1 MSLEIRDLSAEKI
14 QQVFRKIAEEAVRI
28 AQESG
33 TTIQFNA
40 LEETAAPAVSDANI
54 RKLIAESAKELGFS
68 AKEMP
73 SGAGHDAQDIARI
86 APMGMIFVPSAGG
99 ISHSPKEF
107 TKPEDM
113 ANGASVLLKTI
124 MKLDTMRWQQ

>member
-14 QQVFRKIAEEAVRI
+14 QEIFRKIEAEAKRI
-28 AQESG
+28 ASESG
-33 TTIQFNA
+33 TTIRFTA
-40 LEETAAPAVSDANI
+40 LEETAVPAVSDPKI
-54 RKLIAESAKELGFS
+54 RGVILEAAKELGFS
-68 AKEMP
+68 TREMP

-107 TKPEDM
+107 TAAQDM
-113 ANGASVLLKTI
+113 ANGANVLMKAVLK
-124 MKLDTMRWQQ
+124 LAAGW